1 MKALQVTE
9 LLEYACAAERGTTI
23 TYVPISVRFVD
34 SIGAQELS
42 E

>member
-23 TYVPISVRFVD
+23 TYVLISVGFD

>member
-23 TYVPISVRFVD
+23 TYVPISVRFD
-34 SIGAQELS
+34 RIGAQELS

>member
-9 LLEYACAAERGTTI
+9 LLEYACAAKRGTTI
-23 TYVPISVRFVD
+23 TYVPISVRFD
-34 SIGAQELS
+34 SIAAQELS